1 METTTTPLS
10 VAQLEEALK
19 SHLTCLH
26 NRILEQQTVKY
37 CSISVEVHGN
47 NIVRNY
53 DAKVWANSEMGF
65 SCSKNGPSEAVK
77 MHEDRLAGWDGE
89 KIRKRITSLTEEVS
103 RLTQQAEEF
112 EATKGGAL

>member
-19 SHLTCLH
+19 NHLTCLH
-26 NRILEQQTVKY
+26 KRILEQPTVKY
-37 CSISVEVHGN
+37 CSISVEAHGN
-47 NIVRNY
+47 NITRNY

-65 SCSKNGPSEAVK
+65 SCSTNGPSEAVEK
-77 MHEDRLAGWDGE
+77 HEALLASWDGD

-112 EATKGGAL
+112 EATKGGVL